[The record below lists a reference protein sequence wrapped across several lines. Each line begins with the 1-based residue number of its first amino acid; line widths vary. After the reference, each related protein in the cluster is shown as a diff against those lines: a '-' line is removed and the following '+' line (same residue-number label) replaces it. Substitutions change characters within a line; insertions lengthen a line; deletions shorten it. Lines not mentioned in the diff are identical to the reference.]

1 VDGMRGVEEGEDMRV
16 AVCCKGVPVDAMLE
30 SVQIIDGDIKYMDT
44 KFYVNEGDAY
54 ALEAAVVLKTTYK
67 AETIALTVGPLRAQE
82 VLSIAIAKGI
92 DQVIRIDGET
102 SLPELI
108 AGSLIP
114 PLKEL
119 APQLILT
126 GVQSEDWM
134 GGEVGVY
141 LAQALNMGVA
151 FAVMEI
157 CELTDNH
164 VRIKKE
170 IGGGRQV
177 ELRLGLPAVL
187 CVQTGIEPLRYLSAM
202 KRQKARN
209 APIKSGGKL
218 DREGIKQMISG
229 MVAYDL
235 KKVSLPSKEG
245 HAEMI
250 TGERPEGAKR
260 ILEIIG
266 NAV

>member
-1 VDGMRGVEEGEDMRV
+1 MRV
-16 AVCCKGVPVDAMLE
+16 AVCCKGVPVDPMLE
-30 SVQIIDGDIKYMDT
+30 SVQIIDGDIQYKDT
-44 KFYVNEGDAY
+44 EYYINEVDTY
-54 ALEAAVVLKTTYK
+54 ALEAAIALKAAYK
-67 AETIALTVGPLRAQE
+67 TETVALTVGPLRAQE
-82 VLSIAIAKGI
+82 VLYIAIAKGI

-114 PLKEL
+114 TLIEL
-119 APQLILT
+119 APQLILV

-141 LAQALNMGVA
+141 LAQALNMGMA
-151 FAVMEI
+151 FAVVEI
-157 CELTDNH
+157 CELTETH

-170 IGGGRQV
+170 IGGGRKA
-177 ELRLGLPAVL
+177 ELRLKLPAIL
-187 CVQTGIEPLRYLSAM
+187 CVQTGIQPLRYLSAM

-229 MVAYDL
+229 MLAYNI
-235 KKVSLPSKEG
+235 KEVSLPSKEG

-250 TGERPEGAKR
+250 TGERQERVKKV
-260 ILEIIG
+260 LEIIG

>member
-1 VDGMRGVEEGEDMRV
+1 MRV

-30 SVQIIDGDIKYMDT
+30 SIQIIDGDIQYRDT
-44 KFYVNEGDAY
+44 EFYINEVDTY
-54 ALEAAVVLKTTYK
+54 ALEAAIALKTAYK
-67 AETIALTVGPLRAQE
+67 TETIALTVGPLRAQE
-82 VLSIAIAKGI
+82 VLYIAIAKGI

-108 AGSLIP
+108 AGGLIP
-114 PLKEL
+114 SLKEL
-119 APQLILT
+119 APQLILV

-134 GGEVGVY
+134 GGEVGIY
-141 LAQALNMGVA
+141 LAQALNMGMA
-151 FAVMEI
+151 FAVVEI
-157 CELTDNH
+157 CELNETH
-164 VRIKKE
+164 VCIKKE
-170 IGGGRQV
+170 IGGGRKAEV
-177 ELRLGLPAVL
+177 RLKLPAIL
-187 CVQTGIEPLRYLSAM
+187 CVQTGIQPLRYLSAM

-218 DREGIKQMISG
+218 DRENIKQMISG
-229 MVAYDL
+229 MMTYDL
-235 KKVSLPSKEG
+235 KEVSLPSKEG

-250 TGERPEGAKR
+250 TGERPEKAKK

>member
-1 VDGMRGVEEGEDMRV
+1 MRV
-16 AVCCKGVPVDAMLE
+16 AVCCKGVPVDPMLE
-30 SVQIIDGDIKYMDT
+30 SVQIIDGDIQYKDT
-44 KFYVNEGDAY
+44 EYYINEVDTY
-54 ALEAAVVLKTTYK
+54 ALEAAIALKAAYK
-67 AETIALTVGPLRAQE
+67 TETVALTVGPLRAQE
-82 VLSIAIAKGI
+82 VLYIAIAKGI

-119 APQLILT
+119 APQLILV

-134 GGEVGVY
+134 GGEVGIY
-141 LAQALNMGVA
+141 LAQALNMGMA
-151 FAVMEI
+151 FAVVEI
-157 CELTDNH
+157 CELNETH

-170 IGGGRQV
+170 IGGGRKA
-177 ELRLGLPAVL
+177 ELQLKLPAIL
-187 CVQTGIEPLRYLSAM
+187 CVQTGIQPLRYLSAM

-229 MVAYDL
+229 MLAYNI
-235 KKVSLPSKEG
+235 KEVSLPSKEG

-250 TGERPEGAKR
+250 TGERQERVKKV
-260 ILEIIG
+260 LEIIG

>member
-1 VDGMRGVEEGEDMRV
+1 MRV
-16 AVCCKGVPVDAMLE
+16 AVCCKGVPVDPMLE
-30 SVQIIDGDIKYMDT
+30 SVQIIDGDIQYKDT
-44 KFYVNEGDAY
+44 EYYINEVDTY
-54 ALEAAVVLKTTYK
+54 ALEAAIALKAAYK
-67 AETIALTVGPLRAQE
+67 TETVALTVGPLRAQE
-82 VLSIAIAKGI
+82 VLYIAIAKGI

-114 PLKEL
+114 TLIEL
-119 APQLILT
+119 APQLILV

-151 FAVMEI
+151 FAVVEI
-157 CELTDNH
+157 CELTETH

-170 IGGGRQV
+170 IGGGRKA
-177 ELRLGLPAVL
+177 ELRLKLPAIL
-187 CVQTGIEPLRYLSAM
+187 CVQTGIQPLRYLSAM

-229 MVAYDL
+229 MLAYNI
-235 KKVSLPSKEG
+235 KEVSLPSKEG

-250 TGERPEGAKR
+250 TGERQERVKKV
-260 ILEIIG
+260 LEIIG